1 MLLTDRDCIS
11 FDDLIA
17 IEPEV
22 AEIAATEKIPT
33 EGDSSVVHHAVE
45 EAGNRLLAVMQNFSY
60 PYFNG
65 MNGDFLQAG
74 IMYGYFDSTPPA
86 RIKLGM
92 VVTDSDTTTFAS
104 PLKRWITHIALRNFY
119 QRASNRLQGDRY
131 DNKKKQIQAD
141 IDNIYWPTLKA
152 CGLPVVYSPI
162 PCPGAHYE
170 VAQGVWSGNNL
181 TTIGSTGNATGGTFD
196 VAITWVGQNAES
208 APSTT
213 ETIVV
218 SNDQSIHVD
227 ITSLNAPDGIDS
239 WNLFVGTTGGTLY
252 RQATIPVT
260 TKTHSLTND
269 PALSGTVVGIGQPRD
284 TNLVFINLFSRA

>member
-11 FDDLIA
+11 FDDLVA

-22 AEIAATEKIPT
+22 GEIAAAENIPT
-33 EGDSSVVHHAVE
+33 EGDRSVVHHAVE

-92 VVTDSDTTTFAS
+92 VVTDSDTSTFAS
-104 PLKRWITHIALRNFY
+104 PLKRWITYIALRNFY

-152 CGLPVVYSPI
+152 CGLPVVYNPI

-170 VAQGVWSGNNL
+170 VGQGVWSADNL
-181 TTIGSTGNATGGTFD
+181 SAVNAMASGGTFD
-196 VAITWVGQNAES
+196 VAVTWLGQVES
-208 APSTT
+208 GPSTT
-213 ETIVV
+213 ETVTIE
-218 SNDQSIHVD
+218 SNNALHVD
-227 ITSLNAPDGIDS
+227 ITSLTPPSGVTS
-239 WNLFVGTTGGTLY
+239 WNLFVGNTGGTLY
-252 RQATIPVT
+252 KQTTLPIGTTSYTLPTDPV
-260 TKTHSLTND
+260 
-269 PALSGTVVGIGQPRD
+269 LSGTAVGIGQPRD